1 MIYFFIYNLFFLVE
15 NLHSKRINSRDS
27 NKHRITENNEHKEND
42 HHSKKLNERRT
53 STPDKS
59 IIIENIHIIPDTTR
73 GLVEKHAYHSTKE
86 PTLPGKSNK

>member
-42 HHSKKLNERRT
+42 HHSKNVNNET
-53 STPDKS
+53 AS
-59 IIIENIHIIPDTTR
+59 ISDESILGENIHTIPDTTHR
-73 GLVEKHAYHSTKE
+73 SVEKHIDDSTNE
-86 PTLPGKSNK
+86 STSPGKSNT